1 MNESIVL
8 SSTDTERLIALE
20 KQPDGLARAV
30 RYIEDKIA
38 EGVAAGRFTEA
49 AARADF
55 GSAGVLARYLLCM
68 KKPAVRRSPVR
79 YGTKCPKGLF

>member
-8 SSTDTERLIALE
+8 SSTDAERLIALE

-55 GSAGVLARYLLCM
+55 GSAGVLAR
-68 KKPAVRRSPVR
+68 
-79 YGTKCPKGLF
+79 